1 MALTRAVSDF
11 KDSVKAATTTNITLA
26 GGAPTTVDGISISA
40 NDSILVRSQTDATQN
55 GLYRVTTLGTGSN
68 GTWTRRSD
76 FNASNQVSAGAL
88 IFVEQGSINGNIF
101 YYLPGGLGT
110 VTIGST
116 SLNFSN
122 LYTTIGGDINANIA
136 ALLPT
141 YQGALTANLFTGVA
155 VYAGTIGNTGATLTG
170 STFNAT
176 GAVTGNTFTGIAV
189 YGGTIGNTGS
199 TLTGTLSTTAQ
210 TNITSL
216 GTLTSLGVTGT
227 STLGVVTAA
236 SVSAGT
242 IGNTGAAHTG
252 STFTATGAVTGN
264 TFTGIAV
271 YAGTIGNSGAALT
284 GTLSGAFN
292 GPHNG
297 TVGAT
302 TANTGAFTTITTSST
317 IADSIGDV
325 RNIPQNSQVTG
336 YTLVASDNGKHIS
349 ITTGG
354 VTVPASVFSA
364 GNSVVVFNNSASS
377 QTITQGASVTMYLS
391 GTATTGNRTLA
402 QRGLCTILCY
412 AANSFVISGSVT

>member
-1 MALTRAVSDF
+1 MAKLLDGTRIYGNANVDSNLLVNGTTVST
-11 KDSVKAATTTNITLA
+11 STATGTLRVA
-26 GGAPTTVDGISISA
+26 GGAGI
-40 NDSILVRSQTDATQN
+40 V
-55 GLYRVTTLGTGSN
+55 G
-68 GTWTRRSD
+68 
-76 FNASNQVSAGAL
+76 
-88 IFVEQGSINGNIF
+88 
-101 YYLPGGLGT
+101 
-110 VTIGST
+110 
-116 SLNFSN
+116 
-122 LYTTIGGDINANIA
+122 
-136 ALLPT
+136 
-141 YQGALTANLFTGVA
+141 A
-155 VYAGTIGNTGATLTG
+155 VYANNF
-170 STFNAT
+170 S
-176 GAVTGNTFTGIAV
+176 GISV
-189 YGGTIGNTGS
+189 YGGTIGNTGA
-199 TLTGTLSTTAQ
+199 TF
-210 TNITSL
+210 
-216 GTLTSLGVTGT
+216 TGT
-227 STLGVVTAA
+227 SA
-236 SVSAGT
+236 SL
-242 IGNTGAAHTG
+242 
-252 STFTATGAVTGN
+252 TGAVTGN

-284 GTLSGAFN
+284 GTLNGAFN

>member
-1 MALTRAVSDF
+1 MAKLLDGTRIYGNANVDSNLLVNGTTVST
-11 KDSVKAATTTNITLA
+11 STTTGTLRVA
-26 GGAPTTVDGISISA
+26 GGVGVIGNIWASTTVFA
-40 NDSILVRSQTDATQN
+40 NAFTSQNAGQI
-55 GLYRVTTLGTGSN
+55 TGYH
-68 GTWTRRSD
+68 T
-76 FNASNQVSAGAL
+76 GA
-88 IFVEQGSINGNIF
+88 
-101 YYLPGGLGT
+101 
-110 VTIGST
+110 IG
-116 SLNFSN
+116 
-122 LYTTIGGDINANIA
+122 AN
-136 ALLPT
+136 
-141 YQGALTANLFTGVA
+141 TA
-155 VYAGTIGNTGATLTG
+155 NTGAFTTL
-170 STFNAT
+170 
-176 GAVTGNTFTGIAV
+176 
-189 YGGTIGNTGS
+189 
-199 TLTGTLSTTAQ
+199 
-210 TNITSL
+210 
-216 GTLTSLGVTGT
+216 
-227 STLGVVTAA
+227 
-236 SVSAGT
+236 
-242 IGNTGAAHTG
+242 
-252 STFTATGAVTGN
+252 TATGAVTGN